1 MEYIK
6 IENITDLN
14 SLSCL
19 VLNSF
24 DKFIAPDYSE
34 EGIKTFY
41 GFFDQGR
48 LLERTLEKGDSIF
61 IAKEN
66 NEITGLLAT
75 RNKSHISLL
84 FVDEKHQ
91 KKGIGKRLFTLLLEN
106 TETDK
111 ITVNSSPFAEKIYEK
126 LGFFRLSPLEE
137 KDGIK
142 FIPMEFLKR

>member
-1 MEYIK
+1 MEYTKIK
-6 IENITDLN
+6 NIIDLE
-14 SLSCL
+14 SLSSL

-24 DKFIAPDYSE
+24 DKFVAPDYSQ
-34 EGIKTFY
+34 EGVKTFY

-48 LLERTLEKGDSIF
+48 LLEKTLEMGDSIF

-84 FVDEKHQ
+84 FVDEKYQ
-91 KKGIGKRLFTLLLEN
+91 KRGVGRELFNIFCESLETN
-106 TETDK
+106 K

-126 LGFFRLSPLEE
+126 LGFNKISPVQE
-137 KDGIK
+137 KDGIR
-142 FIPMEFLKR
+142 FIAMEFIKK

>member
-6 IENITDLN
+6 IENISDLE
-14 SLSCL
+14 SLSNL

-24 DKFIAPDYSE
+24 DKFVAPDYSE

-41 GFFDQGR
+41 GFFEHGK
-48 LLERTLEKGDSIF
+48 LLHKTLENGDFIF
-61 IAKEN
+61 IAKEKK
-66 NEITGLLAT
+66 EITGLLAT

-91 KKGIGKRLFTLLLEN
+91 KKGIAKKLFSILCETIE
-106 TETDK
+106 TEK

-126 LGFFRLSPLEE
+126 LGFIKLSPMQE

-142 FIPMEFLKR
+142 FISMEFLKQ

>member
-1 MEYIK
+1 MEYTK
-6 IENITDLN
+6 IESIIDLKGLA
-14 SLSCL
+14 SL

-34 EGIKTFY
+34 EGIRTFY
-41 GFFDQGR
+41 GFFDQGS
-48 LLERTLEKGDSIF
+48 LLEKTLENGDSIF

-66 NEITGLLAT
+66 NEVIGLLAT

-84 FVDEKHQ
+84 FVNEKHQ
-91 KKGIGKRLFTLLLEN
+91 KKGIGKNLFNLLCKNLE
-106 TETDK
+106 TEK

-126 LGFFRLSPLEE
+126 LGFIKVSPMQE

-142 FIPMEFLKR
+142 FISMEFLKK

>member
-6 IENITDLN
+6 IEKISDLD
-14 SLSCL
+14 SLSSL

-24 DKFIAPDYSE
+24 DKFVAPDYSE
-34 EGIKTFY
+34 EGVKTFY
-41 GFFDQGR
+41 SFFDQGK
-48 LLERTLEKGDSIF
+48 LLDKTLENGDSIF

-75 RNKSHISLL
+75 RNKSHVSLL

-91 KKGIGKRLFTLLLEN
+91 KKGIGKKLFNILCETIE
-106 TETDK
+106 TEK

-126 LGFFRLSPLEE
+126 LGFIKLSPMQE

-142 FIPMEFLKR
+142 FIPMEFLKK